1 MPNAQALAG
10 VVAEPSR
17 RGKALATVTAG
28 TTVAIALGVPLSA
41 VIGHAF
47 GWRLTFAIVGVL
59 ALLATSGFIFG
70 LARDLGSGVPATTLG
85 ERVSVVKRKSVI
97 VALVATT
104 FWASGTYT
112 IYTYLAVFLSQEAGI
127 EPSHIGTVLFLW
139 GASSAG
145 GVTTGGFLTD
155 RLGARTSSL
164 RA

>member
-70 LARDLGSGVPATTLG
+70 LARDSLGSGVHAALG

-127 EPSHIGTVLFLW
+127 EPSRATLRR
-139 GASSAG
+139 ASDAG
-145 GVTTGGFLTD
+145 MRAAARLNQTYALT
-155 RLGARTSSL
+155 LSGYPASP
-164 RA
+164 